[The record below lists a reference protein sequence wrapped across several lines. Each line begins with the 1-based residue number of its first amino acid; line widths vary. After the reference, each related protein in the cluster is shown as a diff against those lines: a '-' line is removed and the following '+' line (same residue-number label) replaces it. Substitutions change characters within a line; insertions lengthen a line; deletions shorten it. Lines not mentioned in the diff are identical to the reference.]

1 MANPPLVA
9 WMNPLPMELAPAL
22 AARRRSLAA
31 RAHGRVLDLGG
42 WNDHLDAYRLGTD
55 VESVTMLDR
64 IGDVRAGTGRG
75 DPEGVTRIDAGLD
88 ELDGMG
94 PYSTGPYDTGP
105 YDTIVSLIRTPLV
118 ADFDRMLHSI
128 FDLLAD
134 GGSTLWLEPV
144 RREGRIGR
152 LLALS
157 GSFGRAAGGLHVDRD
172 IPARLRGHGMIVTD
186 LTRFEVP
193 TVSAPLRPFI
203 AAVARWPVTTP

>member
-1 MANPPLVA
+1 
-9 WMNPLPMELAPAL
+9 
-22 AARRRSLAA
+22 
-31 RAHGRVLDLGG
+31 
-42 WNDHLDAYRLGTD
+42 
-55 VESVTMLDR
+55 MLDR

-88 ELDGMG
+88 ELNEE
-94 PYSTGPYDTGP
+94 GPYDTGP

-152 LLALS
+152 MLALS

-172 IPARLRGHGMIVTD
+172 IPARLRGHGLIVTD

-203 AAVARWPVTTP
+203 AAVARWPVTVP